1 MRVDAFLGKT
11 VLGIIAI
18 LLLWVTAGAA
28 GFPDRPI
35 QVLVGWS
42 VGSSNDSMD
51 RAIAKPLS
59 KILKQPVIVQNVP
72 GGGGALVLGRVKS
85 EKPDGYALFQ
95 TGLNAYSQIPLTRA
109 VPFDPFKDFAF
120 LAQHAR
126 FEHYLACRSDSPW
139 KSFEELIQYVKNN
152 PKKVSYAT
160 SGVGGPSHILME
172 YLAMKENLQWIH
184 VPYNS
189 ATEVATALLG
199 KHVDLL
205 ANSVGVEFEYI
216 NTGRFRPLLCLNDKR
231 MEPLPDLPTI
241 LEKGY
246 DFVNNASCTW
256 SVPANTPKDVQKTLE
271 KALLQAFA
279 DPEARDIMKKWNK
292 PYDPLDSE
300 ETTKAVIKDHQK
312 YGELMKKLGL
322 GIYKK

>member
-1 MRVDAFLGKT
+1 MRVDACLGKT
-11 VLGIIAI
+11 VFGIIAI
-18 LLLWVTAGAA
+18 LLLWATAGAA

-35 QVLVGWS
+35 QVLVGWT

-109 VPFDPFKDFAF
+109 VPFDPLKDFAF

-126 FEHYLACRSDSPW
+126 FEYYLTCRSDSPW
-139 KSFEELIQYVKNN
+139 KSFEELIQYVKKN

-160 SGVGGPSHILME
+160 TGIGSPSHILME
-172 YLAMKENLQWIH
+172 HLAIKDNLQWIH
-184 VPYNS
+184 VPHNS
-189 ATEVATALLG
+189 ATEGITALLG
-199 KHVDLL
+199 GHVNLM
-205 ANSVGVEFEYI
+205 ANTVGIEFEHI
-216 NTGRFRPLLCLNDKR
+216 STGRFRALLCLSDKR
-231 MEPLPDLPTI
+231 LLQLPDLPTAA
-241 LEKGY
+241 EKGY
-246 DFVNNASCTW
+246 DFTPTSSCTW
-256 SVPANTPKDVQKTLE
+256 SVPSNTPKDVQKILE